1 MRKNWWLVL
10 TVGKIMEILGL
21 MLMMLENIFRIQGT
35 FPSDHFYCSK
45 VKIQIKHQKN
55 RKVVLTVGNGLG

>member
-1 MRKNWWLVL
+1 MRKNWGLVL
-10 TVGKIMEILGL
+10 TVDKIMEILGL

-35 FPSDHFYCSK
+35 FPSDHFCCSK